1 MYNLALVE
9 RYNDKYHG
17 ITKCSSNDIKNNY
30 IIVYTITPEE
40 FYNDEYIIYKQ
51 LADNNKKSINNDV
64 NKTFE
69 NTSLE
74 IVKVLELDGLEE
86 VGIIKTF
93 WLKILQ
99 MKIRS
104 FVSSIS

>member
-1 MYNLALVE
+1 MYNLALIE

-17 ITKCSSNDIKNNY
+17 RTKCSSNTIENGY
-30 IIVYTITPEE
+30 MIVYIITPEE
-40 FYNDEYIIYKQ
+40 FYNDEYIVYKQ
-51 LADNNKKSINNDV
+51 LADNNKKMNNDV
-64 NKTFE
+64 NKIFE

-74 IVKVLELDGLEE
+74 IVKVLELDGLEH

-99 MKIRS
+99 RKFRS
-104 FVSSIS
+104 FLSSIS